1 MPRKASPGASD
12 TESCEHRFHS
22 NLSQTRP
29 LETWEFLACFG
40 PIKSAKNMWA
50 STILLI
56 LMLNA
61 PLPHTS
67 RQNSATAAQSKR
79 ISSAIE
85 TASQQSNHVLIG
97 CKVRALE
104 SYNIPLNP
112 LWVAIPL
119 EGGFGP
125 ISISF
130 QLPRKHSWY
139 GWANFEAPCT
149 FRSILWRLVI
159 SGRYF
164 FDQTNQEPV
173 QVRNNPPRN
182 SNNPG
187 RVICNYYGPTRQML
201 KLEKGTIK
209 QFWYPLRIQHGNG
222 KSVEII
228 L

>member
-1 MPRKASPGASD
+1 MPHSPTHPDKISLRK
-12 TESCEHRFHS
+12 
-22 NLSQTRP
+22 
-29 LETWEFLACFG
+29 
-40 PIKSAKNMWA
+40 
-50 STILLI
+50 
-56 LMLNA
+56 
-61 PLPHTS
+61 
-67 RQNSATAAQSKR
+67 SATAAQSKR

-104 SYNIPLNP
+104 TFLSILYGWQFL
-112 LWVAIPL
+112 LRVGLAQ
-119 EGGFGP
+119 FHP

-159 SGRYF
+159 SGKHF

-209 QFWYPLRIQHGNG
+209 QFWCPLRIQHGNG

-228 L
+228 LYRSSRQENNL